1 MPSSETLPR
10 AAVPHTPVPQT
21 LRIGPF
27 RVKSFGAQALA
38 SQLYRQLALGRRTEL
53 FFANTNF
60 VVTCQEFAQRF
71 NGPGITVVNDGI
83 GMDLAAKLMHGRRF
97 QENLN
102 GTDFIPRLLV
112 NSPLPL
118 RVFLY
123 GARPEVVREAS
134 RAVET
139 RFGQEVVG
147 AISGYGVPDSVVCER
162 IRASQPDVVLVALG
176 NPLQEQWILDHAD
189 VLPPALYV
197 GVGALFDFLA
207 NKAVRAPLWVRKLR
221 LEWLFR
227 LLQEPRRLWK
237 RYTVDAFRF
246 FRICAAARAQA

>member
-1 MPSSETLPR
+1 MTTLTQSLPQ
-10 AAVPHTPVPQT
+10 TLVPQS

-38 SQLYRQLALGRRTEL
+38 GQIYRQLALGRRVEL

-71 NGPGITVVNDGI
+71 NDPAITVVNDGI
-83 GMDLAAKLMHGRRF
+83 GMDLAARLMHGRRF

-102 GTDFIPRLLV
+102 GTDFIPRLLRE
-112 NSPLPL
+112 SPLPL

-134 RAVET
+134 RAVED
-139 RFGQEVVG
+139 RLGHEVVG
-147 AISGYGVPDSVVCER
+147 AVSGYGVDNATVCAR
-162 IRASQPDVVLVALG
+162 IREARPDVVLVALG
-176 NPLQEQWILDHAD
+176 NPLQERWILDNAAE
-189 VLPPALYV
+189 LPPALYV

-207 NKAVRAPLWVRKLR
+207 DRAVRAPVWMRKLR
-221 LEWLFR
+221 LEWFFR
-227 LLQEPRRLWK
+227 LMQEPRRLWK
-237 RYTVDAFRF
+237 RYTVDVVRF
-246 FRICAAARAQA
+246 FRICTAT

>member
-1 MPSSETLPR
+1 MTTLTSPLQ
-10 AAVPHTPVPQT
+10 HTKLPQT

-27 RVKSFGAQALA
+27 RVKSFGAQALS

-60 VVTCQEFAQRF
+60 VVTCQDFAARF
-71 NGPGITVVNDGI
+71 DDPAITVVNDGI
-83 GMDLAAKLMHGRRF
+83 GMDLAARLMHGRRF

-102 GTDFIPRLLV
+102 GTDFIPRLLGG
-112 NSPLPL
+112 SPLPL

-134 RAVET
+134 RTVEQ
-139 RFGQEVVG
+139 RFGHPVVG
-147 AISGYGVPDSVVCER
+147 ALSGYGVEDALVCER
-162 IRASQPDVVLVALG
+162 IRSAKPDVVLVALG
-176 NPLQEQWILDHAD
+176 NPLQEQWILDHAKE
-189 VLPPALYV
+189 LPPALYI

-207 NKAVRAPLWVRKLR
+207 ERAVRAPVWVRKLR

-227 LLQEPRRLWK
+227 LFQEPKRLWK
-237 RYTVDAFRF
+237 RYTVDVFRF
-246 FRICAAARAQA
+246 FRICATARA

>member
-1 MPSSETLPR
+1 MTTLAQTLPV
-10 AAVPHTPVPQT
+10 AATVPQT

-60 VVTCQEFAQRF
+60 VVTCQEFAARF
-71 NGPGITVVNDGI
+71 NDPGITVVNDGI
-83 GMDLAAKLMHGRRF
+83 GMDLAARLMHGQRF

-102 GTDFIPRLLV
+102 GTDFIPRLLRG
-112 NSPLPL
+112 SPLPL
-118 RVFLY
+118 RVFLF
-123 GARPEVVREAS
+123 GARPDVVREAS
-134 RAVET
+134 RAVEK

-147 AISGYGVPDSVVCER
+147 ALSGYGVDDAAVCER
-162 IRASQPDVVLVALG
+162 IRSTRPDVVLVALG
-176 NPLQEQWILDHAD
+176 NPLQERWILDHAAA
-189 VLPPALYV
+189 LPPALYV

-207 NKAVRAPLWVRKLR
+207 DRAVRAPTWVRRLR

-227 LLQEPRRLWK
+227 LAQEPRRLWK
-237 RYTVDAFRF
+237 RYTIDAVKF
-246 FRICAAARAQA
+246 FRICKSAA

>member
-1 MPSSETLPR
+1 MTHTTLPR
-10 AAVPHTPVPQT
+10 SAVPQT

-38 SQLYRQLALGRRTEL
+38 SQIYRQLALGRRTEL

-71 NGPGITVVNDGI
+71 EDPGITVVNDGI
-83 GMDLAAKLMHGRRF
+83 GMDIAARVMHGQRF
-97 QENLN
+97 KENLN
-102 GTDFIPRLLV
+102 GTDFIPRLLGG
-112 NSPLPL
+112 SPLPL
-118 RVFLY
+118 RVFLF

-134 RAVET
+134 RTVES
-139 RFGQEVVG
+139 RFGHEVVG
-147 AISGYGVPDSVVCER
+147 ALSGYGVEDELVCER
-162 IRASQPDVVLVALG
+162 IRNAEPDVVLVALG
-176 NPLQEQWILDHAD
+176 NPLQERWILDHAKA
-189 VLPPALYV
+189 LPPALYV

-207 NKAVRAPLWVRKLR
+207 ERTVRAPVWVRKLR

-227 LLQEPRRLWK
+227 LMQEPRRLWK

-246 FRICAAARAQA
+246 FRICRAAKLEAS